1 MIMSKEEADAWHE
14 ILKAQVF
21 LHKHFKH
28 HETAYV
34 SDVANAL
41 GIPYERAR
49 CIIDFLVKYRFLA
62 FMRRQ
67 RGRVKVMRKRK

>member
-28 HETAYV
+28 HKSAYA
-34 SDVANAL
+34 SDIANAL
-41 GIPYERAR
+41 QIPYERAR
-49 CIIDFLVKYRFLA
+49 AITDFLVKYKFLST
-62 FMRRQ
+62 
-67 RGRVKVMRKRK
+67 VKKTVRKKLRKRTLR

>member
-28 HETAYV
+28 HKSAYA
-34 SDVANAL
+34 SDIANAL
-41 GIPYERAR
+41 QIPYERAR
-49 CIIDFLVKYRFLA
+49 AITDFLVKYKFLTTKKTA
-62 FMRRQ
+62 R
-67 RGRVKVMRKRK
+67 RKRNLR